1 MKITNLNNIPL
12 PIYRAIL
19 HNWYDGENA
28 KHFVSATELI
38 KPIKIIVLEK
48 RHRNEIVEEAS
59 DLVWSLLGSAMHK
72 VLEKSETGNTLNEER
87 LFSSVN
93 GKIISGGVDLYEAK
107 TISDFKFTSV
117 YSYIYRSRMKEWSQ
131 QLNIYSYLYQK
142 AGFSVEK
149 LQIIAVFRDW
159 SRIKRKFEKKYPK
172 QIEIIPIKVWPI
184 AETEQFISDRLHQ
197 IQIALKAP
205 DDQITCCTATERW
218 QDPTRYAVMKKGNK
232 RALRVFD
239 TMEQAELLISFHK
252 DKKKLSVETRESE
265 PKRCL
270 DYCRVNRFCN
280 FYQQYMQQIKE
291 AS

>member
-1 MKITNLNNIPL
+1 MKITNFNNIPDQ
-12 PIYRAIL
+12 IYRAIL

-28 KHFVSATELI
+28 NHFVSATELI

-87 LFSSVN
+87 LFAKVN
-93 GKIISGGVDLYEAK
+93 GKIISGGVDLYEDEI
-107 TISDFKFTSV
+107 ISDFKFTSV
-117 YSYIYRSRMKEWSQ
+117 YSYIYRSRMKEWQQ

-142 AGFSVEK
+142 AGFPVEK
-149 LQIIAVFRDW
+149 LQIIAIFRDW

-172 QIEIIPIKVWPI
+172 QIEIIPLKMWPL
-184 AETEQFISDRLHQ
+184 AEVEQFISDRLHQ
-197 IQIALKAP
+197 IDLALKAS
-205 DDQITCCTATERW
+205 DNQIPCCNASERW
-218 QDPTRYAVMKKGNK
+218 QDPTKYAVMKKGNK

-239 TMEQAELLISFHK
+239 TTDQAKLFISFHK
-252 DKKKLSVETRESE
+252 DKKKLSIETRESV
-265 PKRCL
+265 PKRCM
-270 DYCRVNRFCN
+270 DYCRVNKFCN
-280 FYQQYMQQIKE
+280 FYQQYLNQIQE

>member
-1 MKITNLNNIPL
+1 MKITNFNNIPL

-19 HNWYDGENA
+19 HNWYDGKNA

-48 RHRNEIVEEAS
+48 RHRTEIVEEAS
-59 DLVWSLLGSAMHK
+59 DLIWSLMGSAMHK
-72 VLEKSETGNTLNEER
+72 VLEKSEWEQSLNEER
-87 LFSSVN
+87 LFAKVN
-93 GKIISGGVDLYEAK
+93 GKIISGGVDLYEK
-107 TISDFKFTSV
+107 ETISDFKFTSV
-117 YSYIYRSRMKEWSQ
+117 YSYIYRSRMKEWQQ

-142 AGFSVEK
+142 AGFPVEK
-149 LQIIAVFRDW
+149 LQIIAIFRDW
-159 SRIKRKFEKKYPK
+159 SRIKRKFEKNYPK
-172 QIEIIPIKVWPI
+172 QIEIIPLKLWPL

-197 IQIALKAP
+197 IQLALKAS
-205 DDQITCCTATERW
+205 DDQIPCCSASERW

-252 DKKKLSVETRESE
+252 DNKKLSIETRESI
-265 PKRCL
+265 PKRCM
-270 DYCRVNRFCN
+270 DYCIVNKFCN
-280 FYQQYMQQIKE
+280 FYQHYMNQIQE